1 MPLLLI
7 SLDNTLIDR
16 EGAFRAWGRDFLEQI
31 GAPDYDLDWLLSVDA
46 DGMTPT
52 WDLADAIEARYR
64 LRIPSLDL
72 VEIVREGLLE
82 RLRLDPLVACA
93 LGIAEDAG
101 WVPVVVTNGETRMQ
115 EEKLRRTGLDRY
127 LAAWVISEEAGCR
140 KPNPRIFGIAAE
152 RARVRL
158 RGAWVVGDAPEA
170 DIGGADAIGAPSIW
184 LRRGRSWQEP
194 RFAPTRAVDTVLEAL
209 ALVLGVDGV

>member
-1 MPLLLI
+1 VPLLLL

-16 EGAFRAWGRDFLEQI
+16 EGAFRAWGQDFLEQV

-46 DGMTPT
+46 DGMTPS
-52 WDLADAIEARYR
+52 WDLADAIQDRYG
-64 LRIPSLDL
+64 LRIPAIDL
-72 VEIVREGLLE
+72 VNIVREGLLDRM
-82 RLRLDPLVACA
+82 RLEPLVACA

-101 WVPVVVTNGETRMQ
+101 WVPVVVTNGETRLQ

-127 LAAWVISEEAGCR
+127 LAAWVISEEAGAR

-158 RGAWVVGDAPEA
+158 SGAWVIGDAPEA
-170 DIGGADAIGAPSIW
+170 DIGGAEAIGAPSIW
-184 LRRGRSWQEP
+184 LRRGRTWQEP
-194 RFAPTRAVDTVLEAL
+194 QFTPTRTVNTVIEAL
-209 ALVLGVDGV
+209 AVVLGAD

>member
-1 MPLLLI
+1 MPLLLL

-16 EGAFRAWGRDFLEQI
+16 EGAFRAWGQDFLEQV

-46 DGMTPT
+46 DGMTPS
-52 WDLADAIEARYR
+52 WDLADAIQDRYG
-64 LRIPSLDL
+64 LRIPAIDL
-72 VEIVREGLLE
+72 VNIVREGLLDRM
-82 RLRLDPLVACA
+82 RLEPLVACA

-101 WVPVVVTNGETRMQ
+101 WVPVVVTNGETRLQ

-127 LAAWVISEEAGCR
+127 LAAWVISEEAGAR

-158 RGAWVVGDAPEA
+158 SGAWVIGDAPEA
-170 DIGGADAIGAPSIW
+170 DIGGAEAIGAPSIW
-184 LRRGRSWQEP
+184 LRRGRTWQEP
-194 RFAPTRAVDTVLEAL
+194 QFTPTRTVNTVIEAL
-209 ALVLGVDGV
+209 AVVLGAD

>member
-1 MPLLLI
+1 LLL

-16 EGAFRAWGRDFLEQI
+16 EGAFRAWGQDFLQQI

-46 DGMTPT
+46 DGMTPS
-52 WDLADAIEARYR
+52 WDLADAIQDRYR
-64 LRIPSLDL
+64 LRIPAIDL
-72 VEIVREGLLE
+72 VNIVREGLLE
-82 RLRLDPLVACA
+82 RMRLDPLAACA

-101 WVPVVVTNGETRMQ
+101 WVPVVVTNGEARLQ

-127 LAAWVISEEAGCR
+127 LAAWVISEEAGAR

-158 RGAWVVGDAPEA
+158 SGAWVIGDAPEA
-170 DIGGADAIGAPSIW
+170 DIGGAEAIGAPSIW
-184 LRRGRSWQEP
+184 LRRGRTWQEP
-194 RFAPTRAVDTVLEAL
+194 RFTPTCTVNTAIEAL
-209 ALVLGVDGV
+209 AVVLGVD

>member
-1 MPLLLI
+1 LLL

-46 DGMTPT
+46 DGMTPA
-52 WDLADAIEARYR
+52 WDLADAIQDRYR
-64 LRIPSLDL
+64 LRIPSIDL
-72 VEIVREGLLE
+72 VEIVREGLLDRM
-82 RLRLDPLVACA
+82 RLEPLVACA

-101 WVPVVVTNGETRMQ
+101 WVPVVVTNGEMRLQ

-127 LAAWVISEEAGCR
+127 LAAWVISEEAGVR
-140 KPNPRIFGIAAE
+140 KPNPRIFAIAAE

-158 RGAWVVGDAPEA
+158 TGGWVIGDAPEA
-170 DIGGADAIGAPSIW
+170 DIGGAEAIGSPSIW
-184 LRRGRSWQEP
+184 LHRGRTWQEP
-194 RFAPTRAVDTVLEAL
+194 RFTPTRTVGTAIEAL
-209 ALVLGVDGV
+209 AVVLGAD